1 MNYAA
6 FDTLEFADTLR
17 KAGIPRDQAEAISR
31 ASQKAFGQ
39 IVERNELA
47 TKADLE
53 IGLANLRADLIRWV
67 IGSNIALG
75 AFLAAVM
82 AWLK

>member
-17 KAGIPRDQAEAISR
+17 KAGVPREQAEAISR

-47 TKADLE
+47 TKKDLLE
-53 IGLANLRADLIRWV
+53 LRVDLIRWV

-75 AFLAAVM
+75 AFLVAVM